1 MASDFAALLRW
12 QLAHLS
18 LTLSFFLCI
27 FSFTFPPSFIL
38 LCYRPNKLYY
48 QAIKAI
54 YIHSIQKD
62 YLTSGPEED
71 VDQLIEYLPSMH
83 ETLCLI
89 TSII

>member
-1 MASDFAALLRW
+1 MASDFAPLLHW
-12 QLAHLS
+12 QLAHIS
-18 LTLSFFLCI
+18 LIPSFFLCI
-27 FSFTFPPSFIL
+27 FSLTFLPSLIL

-62 YLTSGPEED
+62 YLTSEPEDD

-83 ETLCLI
+83 ETLC
-89 TSII
+89 